1 MPIAADASLARF
13 ELDQRGN
20 KIERALEANTLARSS
35 GAHRRRRGSGHMAD
49 VDEYGSVEEADD
61 EIIAAPRTGADAAAG
76 NEPVGPSGSI
86 GSDELSAGT
95 LGGSGAA
102 LARAAAGVAGAP
114 TGGEAVS
121 RSAIHAEFSTIDTNN
136 DAMVDEEELQAA
148 LRQIAGLDPALV
160 PAIAKAIFER
170 ADTNH
175 DGKLN
180 MQEFL
185 DLAATGE
192 AQAPDLDSHGSSG
205 GTFNWGWCDCS
216 WCCEAAC
223 CRWVGRGM
231 RWLCCCGCG
240 SSSGP
245 QQGRSR
251 RGSGHTRRSARQ

>member
-1 MPIAADASLARF
+1 MLAAGGPA
-13 ELDQRGN
+13 G
-20 KIERALEANTLARSS
+20 SS
-35 GAHRRRRGSGHMAD
+35 GAHRRRRGSGQMAD
-49 VDEYGSVEEADD
+49 VDEYGSVEETDD
-61 EIIAAPRTGADAAAG
+61 EIIAAPRTAAAPAG
-76 NEPVGPSGSI
+76 GVIAVTSGSI
-86 GSDELSAGT
+86 GSGDRSAGT

-102 LARAAAGVAGAP
+102 LARAAADVAGSP
-114 TGGEAVS
+114 RGGEAVS
-121 RSAIHAEFSTIDTNN
+121 RSAIRAEFSTIDTNN

-170 ADTNH
+170 ADTNR

-185 DLAATGE
+185 DLAATGD
-192 AQAPDLDSHGSSG
+192 AHAPDLDAQGGSG

-223 CRWVGRGM
+223 CRWLGKGM
-231 RWLCCCGCG
+231 RWLFCCGCG

-245 QQGRSR
+245 QQGRPR
-251 RGSGHTRRSARQ
+251 RGSGRLQRASKR